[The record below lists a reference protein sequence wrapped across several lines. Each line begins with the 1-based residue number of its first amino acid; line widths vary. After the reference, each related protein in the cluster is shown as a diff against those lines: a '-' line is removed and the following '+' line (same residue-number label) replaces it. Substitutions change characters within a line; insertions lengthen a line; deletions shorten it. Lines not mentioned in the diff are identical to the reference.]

1 MVKEVGLTPEQVS
14 KIDKIYERRNKQI
27 ATQIEEYNKQ
37 HDELDRLVRERIVT
51 PETVELQAQR
61 MMPFRVAIDVSR
73 IKMLYEMSRV
83 MSTEQNDRFHAMF
96 DRMGSDRDRGRGRGN
111 PPRH

>member
-1 MVKEVGLTPEQVS
+1 MAKEVGLTADQIT
-14 KIDKIYERRNKQI
+14 KIDKIYDRRNKQI

-37 HDELDRLVRERIVT
+37 KDELERLVRERAVP

-83 MSTEQNDRFHAMF
+83 LTAEQNQKLDAI
-96 DRMGSDRDRGRGRGN
+96 RDRGRGRGGN
-111 PPRH
+111 PPR

>member
-1 MVKEVGLTPEQVS
+1 MVKEVGVTPDQIN

-27 ATQIEEYNKQ
+27 ASQIEEYNKQ
-37 HDELDRLVRERIVT
+37 HAELERIVSERVVP

-83 MSTEQNDRFHAMF
+83 MTVEQNQKVHAIWE
-96 DRMGSDRDRGRGRGN
+96 RDRDRGRGRGGN
-111 PPRH
+111 PPRE

>member
-1 MVKEVGLTPEQVS
+1 MVKEVGLTPEQVA

-37 HDELDRLVRERIVT
+37 HDELERLIRERIVT

-83 MSTEQNDRFHAMF
+83 MSAEQNDRLHAIF
-96 DRMGSDRDRGRGRGN
+96 DRTGSDRGRGRGN

>member
-1 MVKEVGLTPEQVS
+1 MAKEVGLTADQIT
-14 KIDKIYERRNKQI
+14 KIDKIYDRRNKQI

-37 HDELDRLVRERIVT
+37 KAELDRMTRERTVP

-83 MSTEQNDRFHAMF
+83 MTAEQNQKVHAIWE
-96 DRMGSDRDRGRGRGN
+96 RNQDRDRGRGRGGN
-111 PPRH
+111 PPR